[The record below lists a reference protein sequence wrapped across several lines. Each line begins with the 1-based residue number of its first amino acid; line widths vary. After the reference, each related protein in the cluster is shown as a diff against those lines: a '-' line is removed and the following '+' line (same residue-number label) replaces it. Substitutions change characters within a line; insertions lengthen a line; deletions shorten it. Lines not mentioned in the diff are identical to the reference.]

1 MIDFFP
7 SLPHTAFFTFVGGFI
22 LFSLGLIRTT
32 EGMQNIA
39 GGRIRVIF
47 SGLINNRLK
56 SCLFGL
62 SISTLT
68 QSTTTAAVLTV
79 GFVNTGLITLVQGI
93 AVVLGS
99 SIGASLILQFAA
111 FNPGWFLFPLLLIAL
126 FLRFL
131 GRQTYLR
138 DAGAV
143 LFGLSLLMLGLALM
157 TTSFE
162 PLSNNLRFA
171 QIINILQNHLW
182 LGMLCS
188 AILAA
193 IVQNSTAVIALII
206 ALGASGHLH
215 LAAGVSLIL
224 GANIGSCAPTVFA
237 ALHGSLAARRVAAAQ
252 FIVIVATTALIALFF
267 PFFLQ
272 TVSVVSPGEADFIV
286 KSVEQSQW
294 YQAGLGEK
302 PFIAR
307 HLANA
312 NTLFALLSVLIF
324 LPLLHQVARL
334 TTYFIRGK
342 ETTNEFGLQFIDYR
356 VLNTP
361 PVAMAQARSELRR
374 MAQSTHD
381 ALHETILYLED
392 EKGERLPKLTR
403 TENLLDLLQKELTGF
418 LVELSHRS
426 SSYTSARE
434 VALMVRMVSD
444 FERIGDH
451 CQSLI
456 RLSLRK
462 QEWGISFSNSAN
474 HEMHDLAIET
484 ASFVDFVVGSLDQA
498 ADNILVDARTRE
510 NLIDRIEERMRNDH
524 LQRLTTGE
532 CSVRPGLIFIDM
544 VQAFEQ
550 ISDHAYSIA
559 KCLCGDKK

>member
-1 MIDFFP
+1 MQ
-7 SLPHTAFFTFVGGFI
+7 SL
-22 LFSLGLIRTT
+22 
-32 EGMQNIA
+32 A
-39 GGRIRVIF
+39 GGRIRIIF

-62 SISTLT
+62 SIASLT
-68 QSTTTAAVLTV
+68 QSSTTAAVLTV

-93 AVVLGS
+93 AVVLGA
-99 SIGASLILQFAA
+99 SIGASLILQLAA
-111 FNPGWFLFPLLLIAL
+111 FNPGWFLFPLIIVALI
-126 FLRFL
+126 LRFL
-131 GRQTYLR
+131 GRQTYVR

-143 LFGLSLLMLGLALM
+143 LFGLALLMLGLALM

-162 PLSNNLRFA
+162 PLRENLHFG
-171 QIINILQNHLW
+171 QIINTLQDHLW
-182 LGMLCS
+182 LSVLCS

-193 IVQNSTAVIALII
+193 VVQNSTAVLALVI

-215 LAAGVSLIL
+215 LAAGVALIL
-224 GANIGSCAPTVFA
+224 GANIGSCAPTVIA
-237 ALHGSLAARRVAAAQ
+237 AFQGSLAARRVAAAQ
-252 FIVIVATTALIALFF
+252 FMVIVAIATLIALFF
-267 PFFLQ
+267 PFFLRII
-272 TVSVVSPGEADFIV
+272 SFASPGEADFV
-286 KSVEQSQW
+286 VTTVEQSQW
-294 YQAGLGEK
+294 YQAVLGDK
-302 PFIAR
+302 PFMAR

-312 NTLFALLSVLIF
+312 NTFFALLSVVIF
-324 LPLLHQVARL
+324 LPLLQQVARL
-334 TTYFIRGK
+334 TTYFIRGR
-342 ETTNEFGLQFIDYR
+342 ETAKEFGLQFIDYR

-374 MAQSTHD
+374 MAQAAQD
-381 ALHETILYLED
+381 ALHETILYLD
-392 EKGERLPKLTR
+392 DKKRERLPKLTR
-403 TENLLDLLQKELTGF
+403 IENLLDLLQKELTGF

-426 SSYTSARE
+426 SSYASARD

-462 QEWGISFSNSAN
+462 QEWRTSFSQSAN
-474 HEMHDLAIET
+474 HEMHALAVET
-484 ASFVDFVVGSLDQA
+484 ASFIDFVVASLDKA
-498 ADNILVDARTRE
+498 PENILVDARTRE
-510 NLIDRIEERMRNDH
+510 NLIDRIEEQMRNDH

-532 CSVRPGLIFIDM
+532 CAVRPGLIFIDM